1 MVVSCELLFNINKR
15 IRGVA
20 KEDARMDRNKK
31 LKSAGGT
38 RQCQWRP
45 VSVSVSNIQGLFF
58 FLQSF

>member
-1 MVVSCELLFNINKR
+1 VVVSCELLFNINKR
-15 IRGVA
+15 ISGVA

-31 LKSAGGT
+31 LKSAGGI

-45 VSVSVSNIQGLFF
+45 VSVSNIQGLFF